1 MGNDKR
7 LGWCSSCRR
16 LNVNTGDSAP
26 EVILDDYRACQYCSG
41 VSLPLP
47 ARFSEYAVPAWS
59 ILTSQERAGA
69 LPLLELGRAIG
80 QARAQR
86 VEQRDERTPS
96 DPIAIVSTA
105 APCLETLLIRAH
117 ERGDLSVALLALW
130 LLVGEL
136 LIATDDPS
144 GGSTAHEGEEVARA
158 THLHHVIS
166 ELATSR

>member
-1 MGNDKR
+1 MGNDKL

-16 LNVNTGDSAP
+16 LNVSAGDSAP

-69 LPLLELGRAIG
+69 LPLAELGRAIG

-96 DPIAIVSTA
+96 DPIAIVCTT
-105 APCLETLLIRAH
+105 APCLEALLIRAH
-117 ERGDLSVALLALW
+117 QHGDLRVALLALW

-136 LIATDDPS
+136 HVATDDPS
-144 GGSTAHEGEEVARA
+144 VGGAAYEGEEVARA
-158 THLHHVIS
+158 THLRHVIS